1 MLDLLI
7 KNGTNVDG
15 TDKPSYKGDLTIAD
29 GKIVG
34 IVPEINEAATKV
46 IEAEGMIVAPGFLF
60 YCEQRKITKKIKKS
74 HIEWKF
80 WYTIPVKIIIK
91 KRKTKCS

>member
-7 KNGTNVDG
+7 KSGTIVDG
-15 TDKPSYKGDLTIAD
+15 TDKPSYKGDLAIAD

-34 IVPEINEAATKV
+34 IAPEINEAATKV

-60 YCEQRKITKKIKKS
+60 LLRTKENNK
-74 HIEWKF
+74 EN
-80 WYTIPVKIIIK
+80 
-91 KRKTKCS
+91 